1 MNKIISAYKRLGL
14 ARILSVFLAGVFL
27 LITTACGD
35 SSSLNASPG
44 NTDKVIPNQTELY
57 DTIQPREG
65 GMNQYSDTDPRQN
78 TSGVKAKSK
87 AAMDKAKSNLNR
99 SENPQE
105 FAESFKK
112 GEPIGERVE
121 NFGEDVGSSVKDFS
135 SNVSE
140 GAKKNFENL
149 QENIKSAP
157 ESLSEKAKV
166 LKENM

>member
-35 SSSLNASPG
+35 SSSVNASQG
-44 NTDKVIPNQTELY
+44 STNKAIPNQTELY
-57 DTIQPREG
+57 ETIQPREG

-78 TSGVKAKSK
+78 TSGMKAKAK
-87 AAMDKAKSNLNR
+87 ATKDQAKTNLNR
-99 SENPQE
+99 SENPEE
-105 FAESFKK
+105 FAESFKN

-121 NFGEDVGSSVKDFS
+121 NLGEDIGSSVKEFS

>member
-1 MNKIISAYKRLGL
+1 MNTVISAYKRLGL
-14 ARILSVFLAGVFL
+14 ARILSVFLAGIFL

-35 SSSLNASPG
+35 SSSLNASQG

-57 DTIQPREG
+57 ETIQPREG
-65 GMNQYSDTDPRQN
+65 GMNQFNDTDPRQT
-78 TSGVKAKSK
+78 TSSKKVKAKATK
-87 AAMDKAKSNLNR
+87 DQVRSNLNR
-99 SENPQE
+99 SQTPGE
-105 FAESFKK
+105 FAGSFKK

-121 NFGEDVGSSVKDFS
+121 NFGEDVSSSVKDFS

-166 LKENM
+166 LRENM